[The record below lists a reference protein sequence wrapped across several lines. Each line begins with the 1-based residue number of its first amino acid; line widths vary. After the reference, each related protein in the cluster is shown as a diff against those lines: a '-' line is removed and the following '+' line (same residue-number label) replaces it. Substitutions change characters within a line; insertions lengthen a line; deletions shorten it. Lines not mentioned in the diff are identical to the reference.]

1 MLQVS
6 GLTTGCNRRILKCRQ
21 MRKLIVFFL
30 LIVVAVPLFV
40 ASCVTTKVPVVE
52 TYYETEYRTEYKAE
66 PYTETVDAVLETHQ
80 GHTYLNPV
88 VKWYTNMVVTDFQ
101 GAGGT
106 YYYGYWIDPTEYAKA
121 QVEVRISPG
130 GQQQKGLVRVY
141 DLTGFGQVSARPTP
155 YNKRRYEMDEIAW
168 LNRVNYI
175 LSNAR
180 VLGELR
186 TGVGMD
192 DDIVFDAEAVREF
205 GIFATTWNAYTIG
218 SVKLL
223 WVDEV
228 IGQQT
233 ITGEKQIPY
242 QVPYQAEKQ
251 RTVIKTET
259 VPFWEAILGR

>member
-1 MLQVS
+1 M
-6 GLTTGCNRRILKCRQ
+6 
-21 MRKLIVFFL
+21 
-30 LIVVAVPLFV
+30 
-40 ASCVTTKVPVVE
+40 E
-52 TYYETEYRTEYKAE
+52 
-66 PYTETVDAVLETHQ
+66 
-80 GHTYLNPV
+80 
-88 VKWYTNMVVTDFQ
+88 
-101 GAGGT
+101 
-106 YYYGYWIDPTEYAKA
+106 
-121 QVEVRISPG
+121 
-130 GQQQKGLVRVY
+130 
-141 DLTGFGQVSARPTP
+141 
-155 YNKRRYEMDEIAW
+155 EIAW

-192 DDIVFDAEAVREF
+192 GNIVFDAEAVREF

-218 SVKLL
+218 SVKLV

-242 QVPYQAEKQ
+242 QVSYQTEKQ

>member
-1 MLQVS
+1 
-6 GLTTGCNRRILKCRQ
+6 
-21 MRKLIVFFL
+21 MRKLVVFFSL
-30 LIVVAVPLFV
+30 LMVVVPLFA
-40 ASCVTTKVPVVE
+40 ASCVTTEVPVVE
-52 TYYETEYRTEYKAE
+52 TYYETEYRTEYKTE
-66 PYTETVDAVLETHQ
+66 PYTQTMDAVLESHQ
-80 GHTYLNPV
+80 GRTYLEPV
-88 VKWYTNMVVTDFQ
+88 VKWYTNVGASGFQ

-106 YYYGYWIDPTEYAKA
+106 YYYGYWIDPTEHAKA
-121 QVEVRISPG
+121 QVEIRISPS

-141 DLTGFGQVSARPTP
+141 DLTGFGQIAVRPTP
-155 YNKRRYEMDEIAW
+155 FQNRRFELDEIAW
-168 LNRVNYI
+168 INHLNYV
-175 LSNAR
+175 LTNAR
-180 VLGELR
+180 MLGEVK

-233 ITGEKQIPY
+233 ITGEKQVPY
-242 QVPYQAEKQ
+242 QVPYQVEKQ